1 MAGPALLRIGFCC
14 AKLSIEPE
22 LTLFHVLG
30 PSNEAIR
37 IQQQL
42 LVECRPSLWL

>member
-30 PSNEAIR
+30 PFNEAIR

-42 LVECRPSLWL
+42 LVECRLSLWL